1 MNNSSKQLP
10 LFRRRYHDNS
20 TAPNVTSWL
29 LHHRKRLAL
38 ISIGILIFL
47 FFGSTTSNSSRSADS
62 QGSVLQREPTSYRID
77 LPVWP
82 TTLDNDHEQQR
93 SAFTPDMF
101 MTDALSRNSDLKAV
115 TAVIYRISQDPDNIV
130 RVVHHLLRYPF
141 IREIY
146 IHNPMTRQKL
156 TVEVCVR
163 TCVCVIN
170 HLCILNCL

>member
-1 MNNSSKQLP
+1 M
-10 LFRRRYHDNS
+10 
-20 TAPNVTSWL
+20 
-29 LHHRKRLAL
+29 
-38 ISIGILIFL
+38 
-47 FFGSTTSNSSRSADS
+47 
-62 QGSVLQREPTSYRID
+62 QREPTSYRID

-82 TTLDNDHEQQR
+82 TALDNDHEQQR

-156 TVEVCVR
+156 TVEVCV
-163 TCVCVIN
+163 CVYVCVIN